1 MSYKKIVCPIG
12 HEENSRAAFETA
24 ARFARESHG
33 TLYLIQ
39 VVPLPPSIVSESVLM
54 DDRGR
59 AHSALQRLAA
69 QLPPSQS
76 RVIIVRFGNP
86 AREITA
92 FADRI
97 GADLI
102 VMGTHGRTMMAVCST
117 GVSRKKWLLMRPA
130 RCSRCRWIRSP
141 KRWIALRRRPET
153 RPR

>member
-102 VMGTHGRTMMAVCST
+102 VMGTHGRTMMARLFHGSIAEKVVAHAPCPVLALPLDTVAETLDST
-117 GVSRKKWLLMRPA
+117 SQA
-130 RCSRCRWIRSP
+130 
-141 KRWIALRRRPET
+141 A
-153 RPR
+153 